1 MGEVTRM
8 TKVYRVSDVGKVREN
23 NEDSLAVFAPEMYAV
38 ADGMGG
44 CAGGEV
50 ASALAVKTL
59 RAQIAEVPIGEAHLR
74 RAVSAANEAIWKIA
88 LAHREYEGMGTTLTV
103 LHIEAGAA
111 YWAHVGDSR
120 LYLFREGTLRQITRD
135 HSLVEALVEK
145 GSITREEARVHPKRN
160 IITRAVGTEPDI
172 VVDTG
177 TFPLCSGD
185 RLMLCSDGLTT
196 AAEDEEIRRVL
207 AEETC
212 EDPAAALVERALA
225 LDSQDN
231 ISVIVVCYED

>member
-1 MGEVTRM
+1 MGEVTRV
-8 TKVYRVSDVGKVREN
+8 TEVYQVSDIGKVREN
-23 NEDSLAVFAPEMYAV
+23 NEDRLAVFAPEMYAV

-50 ASALAVKTL
+50 ASDLAVKTL
-59 RAQIAEVPIGEAHLR
+59 RAKITEAPFGEEYLR
-74 RAVSAANEAIWKIA
+74 RAVIAANAAIWKMA
-88 LAHREYEGMGTTLTV
+88 LSHREYDGMGTTLTV

-120 LYLFREGTLRQITRD
+120 LYLFREGTLHQVTRD
-135 HSLVEALVEK
+135 HSLVEELVEK

-172 VVDTG
+172 AVDTG
-177 TFPLCSGD
+177 TFPLRQGD
-185 RLMLCSDGLTT
+185 RLLLCSDGLTS
-196 AAEDEEIRRVL
+196 AADDEEIRRVL
-207 AEETC
+207 AEDRR
-212 EDPAAALVERALA
+212 EDPAAALVERALS

-231 ISVIVVCYED
+231 ISVIVVCYEA